1 MRDAARRVRGL
12 HVARAGAHGVHLRQV
27 RLVALADLAQQARLG
42 LAAIAG
48 FVGRVRTEKNR
59 VHPPAHG
66 RQLLAH
72 ARLDGVDGGHVE
84 LPLTQARP
92 DGRDRHL
99 VAGVVE
105 LGDGLQRARLRLPVV
120 GRAQVALALHAQDAV
135 ALDDDQSH
143 GGDYPRGA
151 KRPQRPHQRP
161 ASACSCALLPGLKRS
176 SAKPSASRRWG
187 SAGVL
192 GASK

>member
-1 MRDAARRVRGL
+1 M
-12 HVARAGAHGVHLRQV
+12 
-27 RLVALADLAQQARLG
+27 ALCFGSGTEREETMSTEVKVPTLG
-42 LAAIAG
+42 ES
-48 FVGRVRTEKNR
+48 VTEATIGEWLKK
-59 VHPPAHG
+59 PG
-66 RQLLAH
+66 
-72 ARLDGVDGGHVE
+72 
-84 LPLTQARP
+84 
-92 DGRDRHL
+92 
-99 VAGVVE
+99 
-105 LGDGLQRARLRLPVV
+105 
-120 GRAQVALALHAQDAV
+120 DAV